1 MANNKL
7 QMPTGYEVLNENEK
21 SCVEEAELF
30 RRFSSRSVVCSLV
43 SIGIMRTVRSR
54 NWRSLTALLCPK
66 EMVFTPSRMELPMRP
81 LRRIPMALPV
91 WAISSM
97 VSATF
102 LVSLADICDF
112 GILRD
117 NADS

>member
-21 SCVEEAELF
+21 SCVEGGGVISQIFYAF
-30 RRFSSRSVVCSLV
+30 GRMFSGVYWNHEDSED
-43 SIGIMRTVRSR
+43 
-54 NWRSLTALLCPK
+54 TALLCPK
-66 EMVFTPSRMELPMRP
+66 EMVFTPSRMDLPMRP

-112 GILRD
+112 WDLAG
-117 NADS
+117 